1 MTNLLLYQRIAQQ
14 LAEDIRRGVYQP
26 GERVPSVRKMS
37 SQLNVSHAT
46 VLQAYANLE
55 DQGLIRARPQSG
67 YYVHQT
73 PALTA
78 PTPDIARVERPGLV
92 TRSSIIQQVLVESRR
107 EGVFPLGAA
116 VPSVDYLPVRALH
129 QQLAKVTRFQS
140 PRAFSYMFSPGFEP
154 LRRQVA
160 IRMRDA
166 GVVVDPSEVVITH
179 GCVDALQMSLRVL
192 TRPGDLIAAESPTYY
207 GLLQLADLLGLK
219 VIEIPS
225 DPATGMSLE
234 ALQLAA
240 NQWSI
245 KALVL
250 TTRLSNPLGG
260 TMPEERQKQ
269 LLRLA
274 SDFDIQ
280 VVEDDIYGELMFELG
295 RTKALKA
302 YDRLDRVIYCSSF
315 SKTLSPGIRI
325 GWMIAGKYQ
334 QEIQRLQMFSTHSAC
349 SVTQM
354 GTAAY
359 LENGGYDRHLR
370 YIRQEYR
377 KNLSAFQL
385 AVQQYFPEGT
395 QMTRPT
401 GGFILW
407 VSLPGRVNTQELHV
421 RALQQGISIAPG
433 LIFSNTEQ
441 FNHCIRLNCGTPW
454 NREAER
460 ALMTLGML
468 ASQLCQETAAGIW
481 PSAVN
486 AAGDMT
492 YTFPAALLICVLSL
506 CNAGAVLAASA
517 SEAVPAAS
525 SQQTVPAKK
534 AAAAKKAPVAKKA
547 PAKKA
552 TPVKKRAPIASKS
565 KSAHEVA
572 KTPLPP
578 AELDLSLPSNMVRH
592 LQPLGTM
599 PQPKNVPLLP
609 PMFAEKP
616 TDNSAFQIN
625 GRLLSNEMQLQLR
638 NEERREVEGA
648 ALDFQFKQ

>member
-92 TRSSIIQQVLVESRR
+92 TRASIIQQVLVESRR
-107 EGVFPLGAA
+107 EGFPLGAA

-129 QQLAKVTRFQS
+129 QQLAKVTRFHS

-280 VVEDDIYGELMFELG
+280 IVEDDIYGELMFEQG

-315 SKTLSPGIRI
+315 SKTLSPGVRV

-334 QEIQRLQMFSTHSAC
+334 QEIQRLQTFTTHSAC

-354 GTAAY
+354 AIAA
-359 LENGGYDRHLR
+359 LSGKWRLRPAFALHPPGIPQKPQRLPVGGAAV
-370 YIRQEYR
+370 
-377 KNLSAFQL
+377 LS
-385 AVQQYFPEGT
+385 EGT

-407 VSLPGRVNTQELHV
+407 VSLPG
-421 RALQQGISIAPG
+421 GSIP
-433 LIFSNTEQ
+433 
-441 FNHCIRLNCGTPW
+441 RNCMCA
-454 NREAER
+454 RCSR
-460 ALMTLGML
+460 
-468 ASQLCQETAAGIW
+468 
-481 PSAVN
+481 
-486 AAGDMT
+486 
-492 YTFPAALLICVLSL
+492 
-506 CNAGAVLAASA
+506 ASA
-517 SEAVPAAS
+517 
-525 SQQTVPAKK
+525 
-534 AAAAKKAPVAKKA
+534 
-547 PAKKA
+547 
-552 TPVKKRAPIASKS
+552 
-565 KSAHEVA
+565 
-572 KTPLPP
+572 
-578 AELDLSLPSNMVRH
+578 
-592 LQPLGTM
+592 
-599 PQPKNVPLLP
+599 
-609 PMFAEKP
+609 
-616 TDNSAFQIN
+616 
-625 GRLLSNEMQLQLR
+625 LR
-638 NEERREVEGA
+638 RG
-648 ALDFQFKQ
+648 

>member
-129 QQLAKVTRFQS
+129 QQLAKVTRFHS

-225 DPATGMSLE
+225 DPVTGMSLE

-250 TTRLSNPLGG
+250 TPRLSNPLGG

-280 VVEDDIYGELMFELG
+280 VVEDDIYGELMFEQG

-315 SKTLSPGIRI
+315 SKTLSPGVRI
-325 GWMIAGKYQ
+325 GWMIAGKFQ
-334 QEIQRLQMFSTHSAC
+334 QEIQRLQTFSTHSAC

-354 GTAAY
+354 GIAAY

-395 QMTRPT
+395 QMSRPT

-460 ALMTLGML
+460 ALMTLGLL
-468 ASQLCQETAAGIW
+468 ATQLCQETAGGF
-481 PSAVN
+481 S
-486 AAGDMT
+486 
-492 YTFPAALLICVLSL
+492 
-506 CNAGAVLAASA
+506 
-517 SEAVPAAS
+517 
-525 SQQTVPAKK
+525 
-534 AAAAKKAPVAKKA
+534 
-547 PAKKA
+547 
-552 TPVKKRAPIASKS
+552 
-565 KSAHEVA
+565 
-572 KTPLPP
+572 
-578 AELDLSLPSNMVRH
+578 
-592 LQPLGTM
+592 
-599 PQPKNVPLLP
+599 
-609 PMFAEKP
+609 
-616 TDNSAFQIN
+616 
-625 GRLLSNEMQLQLR
+625 
-638 NEERREVEGA
+638 
-648 ALDFQFKQ
+648 

>member
-1 MTNLLLYQRIAQQ
+1 MTSLLLYQRIAQQ

-92 TRSSIIQQVLVESRR
+92 TRASIIQQVLVESRR

-116 VPSVDYLPVRALH
+116 VPHVDYLPVRALH
-129 QQLAKVTRFQS
+129 QQIAKVTRFHS

-225 DPATGMSLE
+225 DPSTGISLE

-250 TTRLSNPLGG
+250 TPRLSNPLGG
-260 TMPEERQKQ
+260 TMPEERMKQ

-280 VVEDDIYGELMFELG
+280 IVEDDIYGELMFDQG
-295 RTKALKA
+295 KTKALKA
-302 YDRLDRVIYCSSF
+302 YDRLGHVVYCSSF
-315 SKTLSPGIRI
+315 SKTLSPGVRI
-325 GWMIAGKYQ
+325 GWMIPGKYQ
-334 QEIQRLQMFSTHSAC
+334 AEIQRLQTFSTHSAC

-354 GTAAY
+354 GIASY

-370 YIRQEYR
+370 YSPRIPQEPQR
-377 KNLSAFQL
+377 LSAGGAAVLSGGYADYPAAWRLHSVGEPAWAGQYPGIARACAGAGHQHRPGADL
-385 AVQQYFPEGT
+385 QQHRAVQPLHSPQLRYSLEQRGGKGADDPGHAGRAVMSGSG
-395 QMTRPT
+395 QRPVLLTLYLLPVAGGLPARPLTGSIEACTATSACVYECAALYWTDRAVPGIRPRLCSTDSPGLYPAAGRAGGHRWRACEKAGET
-401 GGFILW
+401 GGAGKKT
-407 VSLPGRVNTQELHV
+407 GR
-421 RALQQGISIAPG
+421 QGQACEKTG
-433 LIFSNTEQ
+433 
-441 FNHCIRLNCGTPW
+441 G
-454 NREAER
+454 
-460 ALMTLGML
+460 
-468 ASQLCQETAAGIW
+468 CQE
-481 PSAVN
+481 
-486 AAGDMT
+486 
-492 YTFPAALLICVLSL
+492 
-506 CNAGAVLAASA
+506 
-517 SEAVPAAS
+517 
-525 SQQTVPAKK
+525 Q
-534 AAAAKKAPVAKKA
+534 
-547 PAKKA
+547 
-552 TPVKKRAPIASKS
+552 
-565 KSAHEVA
+565 
-572 KTPLPP
+572 
-578 AELDLSLPSNMVRH
+578 
-592 LQPLGTM
+592 
-599 PQPKNVPLLP
+599 
-609 PMFAEKP
+609 KP
-616 TDNSAFQIN
+616 
-625 GRLLSNEMQLQLR
+625 
-638 NEERREVEGA
+638 
-648 ALDFQFKQ
+648 